1 VVTADNLDWGQD
13 AFRLQRWAAG
23 RRAWVGCYSP
33 WRRCA
38 RVIPG
43 AHALRKDTPRSSVH
57 GWLGISASLVYLH
70 GWDPW
75 LLHLKPVGTLG
86 GTELL
91 YRVP

>member
-1 VVTADNLDWGQD
+1 VLG
-13 AFRLQRWAAG
+13 
-23 RRAWVGCYSP
+23 
-33 WRRCA
+33 
-38 RVIPG
+38 
-43 AHALRKDTPRSSVH
+43 KDTARSSVH
-57 GWLGISASLVYLH
+57 GWLDISASLVYLH